1 MKTSDD
7 VGHMGCRICP
17 QQCGTDRT
25 GGDAS
30 GVCGVPAMPR
40 VNRVMLHHWE
50 EPVLSGSG
58 GSGTIFFASCNLRC
72 VYCQNHRISQERIG
86 EDRSPDEVAA
96 AMLRLQA
103 DGAHNVNLVTPTQ
116 FTPMLR
122 AAIVLARA
130 RGLRVP
136 VVWNSN
142 AYELPETLRQ
152 LAGLVDIYLPDFR
165 YFDEA
170 AAVAYS
176 AAPGY
181 PEVAKAAIREMFR
194 QVGHLVVG
202 DDGLATRGLLVRL
215 LVLPGNVNRVDGILR
230 WLAREI
236 GPETHISLM
245 GQYYPAFRAGQFPEL
260 ARPLC
265 ADEYEPLVDLLAELG
280 MENGFVQEVGS
291 DAGYTPDFG

>member
-1 MKTSDD
+1 
-7 VGHMGCRICP
+7 
-17 QQCGTDRT
+17 
-25 GGDAS
+25 
-30 GVCGVPAMPR
+30 
-40 VNRVMLHHWE
+40 
-50 EPVLSGSG
+50 
-58 GSGTIFFASCNLRC
+58 
-72 VYCQNHRISQERIG
+72 
-86 EDRSPDEVAA
+86 VAA